1 MLRNEHEVT
10 NHEEYQKIQDIYHLD
25 NPSLDSVLSA
35 MEEQGTV
42 ERMQIKGTKNEAVLF
57 ECPFRI
63 ATSCEYYRV
72 ETSEG
77 GEDTDDI
84 VEMLS
89 TAGAAHIVTEHI

>member
-10 NHEEYQKIQDIYHLD
+10 NQEEYQKIQDIYHLD
-25 NPSLDSVLSA
+25 NPSLDSVLEA

-63 ATSCEYYRV
+63 ASSCEYYRV
-72 ETSEG
+72 ETAEG
-77 GEDTDDI
+77 GEDTDDVI
-84 VEMLS
+84 EMLS

>member
-1 MLRNEHEVT
+1 
-10 NHEEYQKIQDIYHLD
+10 
-25 NPSLDSVLSA
+25 
-35 MEEQGTV
+35 
-42 ERMQIKGTKNEAVLF
+42 LF

>member
-1 MLRNEHEVT
+1 MLRNEHEVIDQEKY
-10 NHEEYQKIQDIYHLD
+10 EEIQKTFHMD

-42 ERMQIKGTKNEAVLF
+42 ELLPIKGTKNEAVLF

-77 GEDTDDI
+77 GEDTKDI
-84 VEMLS
+84 MELLS

>member
-1 MLRNEHEVT
+1 MLRNEHEVIDQEKY
-10 NHEEYQKIQDIYHLD
+10 EELQKTYDLD

-72 ETSEG
+72 ETTAG
-77 GEDTDDI
+77 DEDVDDI

>member
-1 MLRNEHEVT
+1 MLRNEHEVIYQEKY
-10 NHEEYQKIQDIYHLD
+10 EEIHNTFHMD
-25 NPSLDSVLSA
+25 NPSLDLVLSA

-63 ATSCEYYRV
+63 ASSCEYYRV
-72 ETSEG
+72 ETAEG
-77 GEDTDDI
+77 GEDTDDV

>member
-1 MLRNEHEVT
+1 MLRNEHEVIDQEKY
-10 NHEEYQKIQDIYHLD
+10 EELQNIFHLD

-57 ECPFRI
+57 ECPFR
-63 ATSCEYYRV
+63 ASSSCEYYRV

-77 GEDTDDI
+77 GEDTNDI

>member
-1 MLRNEHEVT
+1 MLRNEHEVIDQ
-10 NHEEYQKIQDIYHLD
+10 EKYQEIQNTFHMD

-63 ATSCEYYRV
+63 ATTCEYYRV
-72 ETSEG
+72 ETTVG
-77 GEDTDDI
+77 DEDVDDI

>member
-10 NHEEYQKIQDIYHLD
+10 NQEEYRKIQDIFHLD

-42 ERMQIKGTKNEAVLF
+42 ERMQIKGTNDEAVLF

-63 ATSCEYYRV
+63 ATTCEYYRV
-72 ETSEG
+72 ETTAG
-77 GEDTDDI
+77 DEDVNDI